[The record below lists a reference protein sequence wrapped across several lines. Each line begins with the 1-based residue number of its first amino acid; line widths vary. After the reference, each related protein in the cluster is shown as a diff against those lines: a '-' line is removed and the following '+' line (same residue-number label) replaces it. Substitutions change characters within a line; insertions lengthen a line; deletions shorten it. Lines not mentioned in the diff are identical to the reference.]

1 MRIIRPDRLSGREH
15 FTGAVWL
22 ETLKSEP
29 LKVLRVSF
37 EAGSRTFWHKHPS
50 GQTLYVLSGT
60 ARIGI
65 EDENGKV
72 KVSEAGPEELIETAP
87 NQRHWHGAGPDSP
100 MAHIAIQSDIEWE
113 ERAVTDA
120 EYKS

>member
-1 MRIIRPDRLSGREH
+1 MRIIRPDRLSGGEH

-37 EAGSRTFWHKHPS
+37 EAGSRTFWHRHPS

-72 KVSEAGPEELIETAP
+72 KVSEAGPQELIEAVP
-87 NQRHWHGAGPDSP
+87 NQRHWHGAGPDST

-120 EYKS
+120 EYNS

>member
-1 MRIIRPDRLSGREH
+1 MRITRPDRLSGGEH

-29 LKVLRVSF
+29 LKVLTVSF

-72 KVSEAGPEELIETAP
+72 KVSEAGPGEMIEALP
-87 NQRHWHGAGPDSP
+87 NERHWHGAGPDNP
-100 MAHIAIQSDIEWE
+100 MTHIAIQSDIEWE
-113 ERAVTDA
+113 EMAVTDG
-120 EYKS
+120 EYNS